1 MSSNNIT
8 FFQAIGKAS
17 NAAVL
22 TLLRQVL
29 LFLPL
34 VLVLPLI
41 FTESIQG
48 IFYAQLITDVV
59 VLILAVVFMAGA
71 FGKMKKEERNM
82 KLTDLHSPKAV

>member
-17 NAAVL
+17 SAAVL

-34 VLVLPLI
+34 VLVLPLV

-59 VLILAVVFMAGA
+59 VLGLAVVFMAGA
-71 FGKMKKEERNM
+71 FGKMKKNR
-82 KLTDLHSPKAV
+82 KPPWS

>member
-8 FFQAIGKAS
+8 FFQAIGKANS
-17 NAAVL
+17 AAVL

-34 VLVLPLI
+34 VLVLPLV

-59 VLILAVVFMAGA
+59 VLVLAVVFMVGA
-71 FGKMKKEERNM
+71 FGKMKKEERLLQAEN
-82 KLTDLHSPKAV
+82 LGTRKAG